1 MPTRIYN
8 SPNPGMMIP
17 SQWQR
22 WLWCVLLFSQL
33 SAATDW
39 HQHVAELSAK
49 ISAITGPGVVALNMA
64 NQSSLGSSDAEEI
77 RRELVSALEPAGV
90 KVWQPDQASATIKL
104 TLSQNLQDYVWVAE
118 VQQGAAESHVVFVSM
133 PRPNLP
139 IAAQNVPPLTLR
151 ATQLFSQPEPMLDV
165 ALLEGNPQRVAVLG
179 RSAVTLHE
187 MQNGSWSLVQS
198 LPITSPN
205 PLPRDARGRIILRKD
220 HLFDVYLPGLI
231 CQSSRSTPLQMSCSP
246 SDDPWPLAPDSAGL
260 SAFFSPTRNFFTG
273 ALVPGIGK
281 QNSAP
286 PFYSAAPIPRTNY
299 MLWVFAGV
307 DGQLHLLDGFN
318 QQSPGR
324 IRWGS
329 DVAAVHAACRA
340 TWQILADS
348 PETDSAD
355 SIQAFEFADREPAV
369 VSPKLALNGSVTAL
383 WTAPGESS
391 AIAIYRD
398 FATGNYEALQL
409 NLDCG
414 R

>member
-17 SQWQR
+17 SLWLR
-22 WLWCVLLFSQL
+22 WLLCVLFFSQL
-33 SAATDW
+33 SAAADW
-39 HQHVAELSAK
+39 HEHVNELSAK
-49 ISAITGPGVVALNMA
+49 ISAITGPGVVALTVS
-64 NQSSLGSSDAEEI
+64 NQSSISSSDVEEI
-77 RRELVSALEPAGV
+77 RRELVSSLEPAGI
-90 KVWQPDQASATIKL
+90 KVWQPDQASGTIKL
-104 TLSQNLQDYVWVAE
+104 TLSENLQEYVWVAQ
-118 VQQGAAESHVVFVSM
+118 VQQGSADNHVVFVSM
-133 PRPNLP
+133 PRTYLT
-139 IAAQNVPPLTLR
+139 ALAQNAPPLTLR
-151 ATQLFSQPEPMLDV
+151 ATMLISQPEPILDV
-165 ALLEGNPQRVAVLG
+165 KLLEGNPQRALVLG
-179 RSAVTLHE
+179 RTAVTLQQ
-187 MQNGSWSLVQS
+187 MQNGTWTLLQS

-205 PLPRDARGRIILRKD
+205 PLPRDARGRIVLRRD

-231 CQSSRSTPLQMSCSP
+231 CQSSRSTPLQMACSP
-246 SDDPWPLAPDSAGL
+246 TDDPWPLAPESAGL

-307 DGQLHLLDGFN
+307 DGQVHLLDGFN
-318 QQSPGR
+318 QQTSGR

-329 DVAAVHAACRA
+329 NVAAVHPACRPD
-340 TWQILADS
+340 WQVLADS
-348 PETDSAD
+348 PEIDSTD
-355 SIQAFEFADREPAV
+355 SIQAFEFADREPAA
-369 VSPKLALNGSVTAL
+369 VSPKLTLNGDVTAL

-391 AIAIYRD
+391 AIAVYHD

>member
-17 SQWQR
+17 SLWLR
-22 WLWCVLLFSQL
+22 WVLCVLFFSQL
-33 SAATDW
+33 SQAADW
-39 HQHVAELSAK
+39 HQHIAELSAK
-49 ISAITGPGVVALNMA
+49 ISAITGPGVVALAVTNE
-64 NQSSLGSSDAEEI
+64 SSISSSDAEEI
-77 RRELVSALEPAGV
+77 RRELVAALGPAGI

-104 TLSQNLQDYVWVAE
+104 TLSENLQDYVWVAQ
-118 VQQGAAESHVVFVSM
+118 VQQSTADAHVVFVSM
-133 PRPNLP
+133 PRPYLAP
-139 IAAQNVPPLTLR
+139 AAQNVPPLTLR
-151 ATQLFSQPEPMLDV
+151 ATQLISQPEPILDV
-165 ALLEGNPQRVAVLG
+165 ALLEGNPQRILVLG
-179 RSAVTLHE
+179 RSAVTLQE
-187 MQNGSWSLVQS
+187 MQNGSWTLVQS

-205 PLPRDARGRIILRKD
+205 PLPRDARGRIVLRKD

-231 CQSSRSTPLQMSCSP
+231 CQSSRSSPLQMTCSP
-246 SDDPWPLAPDSAGL
+246 SDDPWPLAPESAGL

-273 ALVPGIGK
+273 ALVPGIAK

-299 MLWVFAGV
+299 VLWLFAGV

-318 QQSPGR
+318 QQTPGR

-329 DVAAVHAACRA
+329 DVAAVHAGCRSD
-340 TWQILADS
+340 WQVLADS
-348 PETDSAD
+348 PEIDSTD
-355 SIQAFEFADREPAV
+355 SIQAFEFADREPAA
-369 VSPKLALNGSVTAL
+369 VSPKLTLNGNLTAL
-383 WTAPGESS
+383 WTAPGETS
-391 AIAIYRD
+391 AMAVYHD